1 MLRKRKMTNR
11 FIVCNFE
18 CALLLAKWLL
28 TLASLTPSDA
38 PVTLDEKNLLE
49 TVSRMLDE
57 TEFAVPVDP
66 SLAGM
71 NANPQMEATTGPM
84 KLRQLASAVVRLWA
98 ETFKGTHIFD
108 MIKTMGASLDG
119 YADLVDKPRD
129 RVSMA
134 SNATMT

>member
-1 MLRKRKMTNR
+1 M
-11 FIVCNFE
+11 
-18 CALLLAKWLL
+18 
-28 TLASLTPSDA
+28 
-38 PVTLDEKNLLE
+38 
-49 TVSRMLDE
+49 DE

-66 SLAGM
+66 SLAGT
-71 NANPQMEATTGPM
+71 NSNPQMETATTDPM

-129 RVSMA
+129 RVALAPTA
-134 SNATMT
+134 SIN